1 MSRARTP
8 LATDPAIP
16 IPTPRVVRERSVR
29 RGRLGVAVALMA
41 VFALAAV
48 ALFGYV
54 SRTQPYLALAR
65 DVPVGGQLTAADL
78 VTVHLNPAGG
88 LKAVPTSRTNA
99 VVGKYASIALLSG
112 MLLTDASL
120 VDKPFPAP
128 GEQVVGLSLK
138 PGQMPSTPLRP
149 GAPVLLVATGD
160 EPSSSQSD
168 RPATAAPTV
177 PATVVHVIAGSR
189 DGTATVSVA
198 VRESDGPLVARL
210 AAQGRLVLTLTT
222 RK

>member
-1 MSRARTP
+1 MTGA
-8 LATDPAIP
+8 ATP

-48 ALFGYV
+48 ALYGYV
-54 SRTQPYLALAR
+54 SRTQPYLALSR
-65 DVPVGGQLTAADL
+65 DVPVGAQLTAADL
-78 VTVHLNPAGG
+78 MTVHLNPASG
-88 LKAVPTSRTNA
+88 LKPVPTGRTSA
-99 VVGKYASIALLSG
+99 VVGQYASVALLSG
-112 MLLTDASL
+112 TLLTEASL
-120 VDKPFPAP
+120 VDKPFPAA

-149 GAPVLLVATGD
+149 GSQVLLVATGD
-160 EPSSSQSD
+160 EPSAAQGD
-168 RPATAAPTV
+168 QPATAAPTV
-177 PATVVHVIAGSR
+177 PATVVHVITGTR

-222 RK
+222 GR

>member
-1 MSRARTP
+1 VTRTP
-8 LATDPAIP
+8 TADVSSLPATIP
-16 IPTPRVVRERSVR
+16 QPRVVRERSVR

-41 VFALAAV
+41 VFALGAV

-65 DVPVGGQLTAADL
+65 DVPVGARLTAADL
-78 VTVHLNPAGG
+78 VTVHLNPDPG
-88 LKAVPTSRTNA
+88 LTPVPSSRSQA
-99 VVGKYASIALLSG
+99 VVGKYTSISLLSG
-112 MLLTDASL
+112 TLLSDSAL

-138 PGQMPSTPLRP
+138 AGQMPSTPLRP
-149 GAPVLLVATGD
+149 GAAVLLVSTEEQSAQGKPTG
-160 EPSSSQSD
+160 
-168 RPATAAPTV
+168 TAPTV
-177 PATVVHVIAGSR
+177 RATVVHVIAGAR

-210 AAQGRLVLTLTT
+210 AASGRLVLNLTAGT
-222 RK
+222 